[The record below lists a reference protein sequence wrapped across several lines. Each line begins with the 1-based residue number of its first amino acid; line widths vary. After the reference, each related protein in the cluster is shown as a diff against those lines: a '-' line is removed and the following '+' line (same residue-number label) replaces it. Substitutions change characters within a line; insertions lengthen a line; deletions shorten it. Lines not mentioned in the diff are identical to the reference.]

1 VLTHTDED
9 ISTAQ
14 EAYKFN
20 GFDIHNIASIVNS
33 KEKRRINTH
42 LMDIDNMIILGIKR
56 GNKIKC

>member
-1 VLTHTDED
+1 VLTHTEGD

-14 EAYKFN
+14 EAYQFN
-20 GFDIHNIASIVNS
+20 GFYIHHIASIVNS

-42 LMDIDNMIILGIKR
+42 LLDIANMIILGIKR